1 MKIVTVKFERKL
13 QKLLKEKGK
22 AISVQTETYELVK
35 SAFKNIPIMWLF
47 ASIFL
52 TTNINNF
59 GLCRL
64 SVSIYL
70 SPIGNF
76 FFSILLVVSYIFRL
90 CRKSINLIQTFLTPR
105 LECSSLWKKKVI
117 LFRLCRLSVIYLSAF
132 GYCFFVLLVVKSIS
146 RPLSLVS

>member
-13 QKLLKEKGK
+13 HEVLKEKGK

-76 FFSILLVVSYIFRL
+76 FQHFVGSQLYFSLLSQVD
-90 CRKSINLIQTFLTPR
+90 
-105 LECSSLWKKKVI
+105 
-117 LFRLCRLSVIYLSAF
+117 
-132 GYCFFVLLVVKSIS
+132 
-146 RPLSLVS
+146 

>member
-1 MKIVTVKFERKL
+1 MKIVIVKFERKL
-13 QKLLKEKGK
+13 QKLLIEKGK

-76 FFSILLVVSYIFRL
+76 FQHFVGIQLYFS
-90 CRKSINLIQTFLTPR
+90 
-105 LECSSLWKKKVI
+105 
-117 LFRLCRLSVIYLSAF
+117 
-132 GYCFFVLLVVKSIS
+132 
-146 RPLSLVS
+146 PLSQVD

>member
-52 TTNINNF
+52 TTNILDCA
-59 GLCRL
+59 GCRL
-64 SVSIYL
+64 VFTCRQSVIFL
-70 SPIGNF
+70 
-76 FFSILLVVSYIFRL
+76 SILLVVSYIFRL
-90 CRKSINLIQTFLTPR
+90 CRKSINLIQTFLH
-105 LECSSLWKKKVI
+105 
-117 LFRLCRLSVIYLSAF
+117 A
-132 GYCFFVLLVVKSIS
+132 
-146 RPLSLVS
+146 

>member
-76 FFSILLVVSYIFRL
+76 FSILLVVSYIFRL

-146 RPLSLVS
+146 RPLSLVG

>member
-35 SAFKNIPIMWLF
+35 SAFKTYPFSWLQI
-47 ASIFL
+47 SIIL
-52 TTNINNF
+52 DCA
-59 GLCRL
+59 GCRL
-64 SVSIYL
+64 VFTCRQSVI
-70 SPIGNF
+70 

-117 LFRLCRLSVIYLSAF
+117 LFRLCRLSVTYLSAF

-146 RPLSLVS
+146 RPLSLVG